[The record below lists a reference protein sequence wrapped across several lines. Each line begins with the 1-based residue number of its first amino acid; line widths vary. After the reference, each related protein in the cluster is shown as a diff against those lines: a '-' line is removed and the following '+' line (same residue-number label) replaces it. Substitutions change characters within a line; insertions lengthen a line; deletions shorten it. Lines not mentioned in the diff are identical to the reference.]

1 MKRGVLPATVDERAD
16 RWTMIRLVA
25 WGIGA
30 VLAVVAATFA
40 ARTHLGAQRVGEKA
54 TADQIDRRDAETK
67 RLARAVRLL
76 SADRDRLAT
85 GVASLERTIDDL
97 TGSIDR
103 LPLTEP
109 PTGVLPGPIT
119 PSPAP
124 TLALPAPA
132 PIVPVARRGSILATL
147 EYYAR
152 SSTAADD
159 PAASVPTVADFGV
172 DLGGA
177 NSVDGLRALWASL
190 RAKHAPLLKGLWPI
204 MLVRDRSKPGTFDL
218 RLVAGPLPNAEH
230 TTRLCATFAALGV
243 SCQPAVFNGQKM
255 ALR

>member
-1 MKRGVLPATVDERAD
+1 M
-16 RWTMIRLVA
+16 
-25 WGIGA
+25 
-30 VLAVVAATFA
+30 FA

-54 TADQIDRRDAETK
+54 TSDQIDHRDAETK
-67 RLARAVRLL
+67 RLAQAVRLL
-76 SADRDRLAT
+76 SVDRDRLAT
-85 GVASLERTIDDL
+85 RVASLQRTIDDL
-97 TGSIDR
+97 SGSIER
-103 LPLTEP
+103 LPLAAP
-109 PTGVLPGPIT
+109 PSGVLPATTSVPRPIT

-124 TLALPAPA
+124 TLALAAPA
-132 PIVPVARRGSILATL
+132 PIVPAAGHGSILATL

-152 SSTAADD
+152 SSTGADD
-159 PAASVPTVADFGV
+159 QAASVPTAADFGV

-177 NSVDGLRALWASL
+177 SSVDGLRALWASL

-204 MLVRDRSKPGTFDL
+204 MLVRDQSKPGTFEL

-243 SCQPAVFNGQKM
+243 SCQPAVFNGQRM